1 MCHVCECV
9 CVCVCMYV
17 YVCARARVCV
27 SVCVFA
33 NHIVQ
38 DGTQSRTDICSVCVC
53 GGGWGGGGGISL
65 QNLPTKQKLISI
77 SIILVTF

>member
-1 MCHVCECV
+1 MCVP
-9 CVCVCMYV
+9 VCMYMCV
-17 YVCARARVCV
+17 RARVCGV

-53 GGGWGGGGGISL
+53 GGGWGGGGISL
-65 QNLPTKQKLISI
+65 QNLPTKHKLISI
-77 SIILVTF
+77 SMILVTF